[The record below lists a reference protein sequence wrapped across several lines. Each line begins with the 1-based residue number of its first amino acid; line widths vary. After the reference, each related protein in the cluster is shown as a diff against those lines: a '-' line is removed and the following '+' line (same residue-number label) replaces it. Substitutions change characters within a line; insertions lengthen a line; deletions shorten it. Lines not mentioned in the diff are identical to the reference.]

1 MCALSAYDQPCED
14 DERQNRLAECLSLF
28 NSIANHKLF
37 EMTSFILFLNKI
49 DIFQRKLESGSLL
62 HDHFPS
68 YKGDND
74 YASAT
79 DFIHEEFLGQCK
91 DTSKQV
97 YVHFTHAT
105 VSDFV
110 CSLLSLSLSLPICA
124 LSFFLPLLLRSD
136 GCRKETCGDTRGQRN
151 KREFFFA
158 LSHVACPTMTTQ
170 TLRLFPYR
178 YKSQLLTCNPS
189 YLLLFSCYRILS
201 RCG

>member
-62 HDHFPS
+62 RDHFPS
-68 YKGDND
+68 YKGEND

-110 CSLLSLSLSLPICA
+110 PVLSLSLSLPL
-124 LSFFLPLLLRSD
+124 LSLPLLLSPDPIVVPR
-136 GCRKETCGDTRGQRN
+136 GGHWTCGDTRRRN
-151 KREFFFA
+151 KE
-158 LSHVACPTMTTQ
+158 S
-170 TLRLFPYR
+170 
-178 YKSQLLTCNPS
+178 S
-189 YLLLFSCYRILS
+189 FSLCHTWLVLP
-201 RCG
+201 